1 MAGGTQAILHGINKN
16 MPKGLGYTMLGRSAR
31 REDIHIVGGFD
42 KEGIKCDPDA
52 LEESKRLEKVFNDAQ
67 QERKDKID
75 SHWKISYLN
84 VANLIA
90 HHEDVVVDNEI
101 NDSDIFGLGETHL
114 VENAAVSFDN
124 YAGYFANFGKGKGQ
138 AAFTKIDLL
147 SEPEIVATKNYS
159 LILLKTS
166 YFNIVFLYLSQ
177 ECTKGDVFTLLNNWI
192 NNETPT
198 TVMGDVNENLLEN
211 SRFEKFMKSKGFS
224 QMITKPTHKY
234 GSMIDH
240 LYVNEAMKQKNI
252 FCEQNCCYYSDHDI
266 ISLYIKQ

>member
-1 MAGGTQAILHGINKN
+1 
-16 MPKGLGYTMLGRSAR
+16 MLGRSVR
-31 REDIHIVGGFD
+31 LEDIYIVGGFD

-52 LEESKRLEKVFNDAQ
+52 LDESKRLEKVFNDAQ
-67 QERKDKID
+67 QKRKDKID

-114 VENAAVSFDN
+114 AENSAVSFDN

-177 ECTKGDVFTLLNNWI
+177 ECTKDNVFTLLNNWI

-198 TVMGDVNENLLEN
+198 TVMGDVNENLLD
-211 SRFEKFMKSKGFS
+211 SCFEKFMKSKGFS
-224 QMITKPTHKY
+224 QMITKPTYKY
-234 GSMIDH
+234 GSTIDH

-252 FCEQNCCYYSDHDI
+252 FCEQNCCYYSEHDI

>member
-1 MAGGTQAILHGINKN
+1 MAAGTQNIVHWNKDFKPA
-16 MPKGLGYTMLGRSAR
+16 MGYTMLGRAAR
-31 REDIHIVGGFD
+31 RKDIHIAGGFD
-42 KEGIKCDPDA
+42 KEGIKCNPDA
-52 LEESKRLEKVFNDAQ
+52 LDESKRLEKVFNDAQ
-67 QERKDKID
+67 QERKDKIEG
-75 SHWKISYLN
+75 HWKISYLN

-114 VENAAVSFDN
+114 AENAAVSFDN
-124 YAGYFANFGKGKGQ
+124 YTGYFANFGRGKGQ
-138 AAFTKIDLL
+138 AGFTKIDLL

-177 ECTKGDVFTLLNNWI
+177 GYTKDDVFTLLNNWI

-198 TVMGDVNENLLEN
+198 TVMGDVNENLLDN
-211 SRFEKFMKSKGFS
+211 SCFEKFMKSKGFS